1 MSFRRV
7 FPYFATLVVLL
18 GVFGIFVLRPTP
30 FIGLTPEAMAD
41 SLDRQLSQGTA
52 GCEKV
57 TDGQWRCKVTQPASY
72 GAGPSRDY
80 DVEINDFGCWTA
92 EPTEERAELGTPSDL
107 SGCVTL
113 ADH

>member
-7 FPYFATLVVLL
+7 FPYFATLAVMLV
-18 GVFGIFVLRPTP
+18 VFGIFVLRPTP

-41 SLDRQLSQGTA
+41 SFDRQLSQGTA
-52 GCEKV
+52 GCEEV
-57 TDGQWRCKVTQPASY
+57 ADGQWRCSVAQSASSA
-72 GAGPSRDY
+72 AGPPHEY

-92 EPTEERAELGTPSDL
+92 EPTQEQPALGTPSNL

-113 ADH
+113 LDH

>member
-1 MSFRRV
+1 LSFRRV
-7 FPYFATLVVLL
+7 FPYLATLVVLL
-18 GVFGIFVLRPTP
+18 VVFGIFVLRPTP
-30 FIGLTPEAMAD
+30 FIGLTPEAMSD
-41 SLDRQLSQGTA
+41 SFDRQLSRGTA

-57 TDGQWRCKVTQPASY
+57 EDGQWSCKVTQTASS

-92 EPTEERAELGTPSDL
+92 EPTEERPALGTPSGL

-113 ADH
+113 VDH